1 MLDVSRSVRKRP
13 LRCCST
19 SAGSPSRSSS
29 EYGAPL
35 IWNSSVS
42 AIRPCA
48 PMMPSEGLATT
59 SGSGSAGRR
68 PGRNSRVKQSCR
80 LLNSVFFASDKS
92 RSENSRQQAIEASR
106 TSGFSILL
114 NQPMKRVMAARGIRL
129 VSRKLRSSCSVK
141 AAIRP
146 FTVINLL
153 DGLASAG
160 GMDSP
165 LSILSLSA
173 AALAG
178 AAVTFPKLQ
187 ARLALSRA
195 KHRSLTG
202 HSKMS
207 KMVARL
213 VPHYEFDVDEFF
225 RSDGAP
231 SEVAMQRQDAFF
243 RLAGIYQD
251 RYAKGRQMTAEAAAH
266 ISDLQF
272 TESYRVP
279 FQYSRLVRENLGTS
293 AFVQS
298 SAGVTVTDVDG
309 NVSYDLTGSYGVNI
323 FGNDFYK
330 ECITEAEKRA
340 HALGPVLGPYHPVI
354 TDNVRRLCEI
364 SGLDEVSFHMSGTE
378 AVMQA
383 VRLARYHTRLTH
395 LVRFAGAYHGW
406 WGDVQPG
413 VGNPVSAHHTYTLAE
428 MSERTLDVLK
438 TRRDIACVL
447 VNPLQALHPNANAP
461 GDSSLVD
468 SSRSAHYDR
477 AAYTAWLK
485 SLREVCTERGI
496 VLIFDEVFVG
506 FRLAVGGAQEYF
518 GVRADMVTYG
528 KSLAGGLPVG
538 VVCGRKDLMRRFRDD
553 RPADV
558 CFARGTFNSHPYV
571 MTAMDEFLS
580 RLGNPGIRAR
590 YAGLEE
596 LWNKRAEQL
605 NQRLAA
611 SDLPVRVS
619 NISSI
624 WMVQYTEPSRYNW
637 MLQYYLRAEG
647 LALSWVG
654 TGRLIFSLNYTDAGF
669 GEVADRFVAATEKMK
684 RDGWWWHDASL
695 TDKGIKRQI
704 LKELL
709 AKRLGR

>member
-1 MLDVSRSVRKRP
+1 MDLP
-13 LRCCST
+13 L
-19 SAGSPSRSSS
+19 P
-29 EYGAPL
+29 
-35 IWNSSVS
+35 I
-42 AIRPCA
+42 
-48 PMMPSEGLATT
+48 LA
-59 SGSGSAGRR
+59 
-68 PGRNSRVKQSCR
+68 
-80 LLNSVFFASDKS
+80 
-92 RSENSRQQAIEASR
+92 
-106 TSGFSILL
+106 
-114 NQPMKRVMAARGIRL
+114 
-129 VSRKLRSSCSVK
+129 
-141 AAIRP
+141 
-146 FTVINLL
+146 
-153 DGLASAG
+153 
-160 GMDSP
+160 
-165 LSILSLSA
+165 LSA
-173 AALAG
+173 AAVAG
-178 AAVTFPKLQ
+178 AAVVLPKLN

-213 VPHYEFDVDEFF
+213 LPFYEFDNDDFF

-231 SEVAMQRQDAFF
+231 PEIAKQRRDAFF
-243 RLAGIYQD
+243 RLARLYGE
-251 RYAKGRQMTAEAAAH
+251 RYAKGRQMTAEASSR

-272 TESYRVP
+272 TETYRVP
-279 FQYSRLVRENLGTS
+279 FQYRRTVREHLSTS

-298 SAGVTVTDVDG
+298 SGGVTVTDIDG
-309 NVSYDLTGSYGVNI
+309 NVFYDLTGSYGVNI

-330 ECITEAEKRA
+330 DCIAGAEKRA

-383 VRLARYHTRLTH
+383 VRLARYHTRRSH

-413 VGNPVSAHHTYTLAE
+413 VGNPVSPHETYTLAD
-428 MSERTLDVLK
+428 MSERTLHVLK

-461 GDSSLVD
+461 ADSALVD
-468 SSRSAHYDR
+468 SSRKGQFDR
-477 AAYTAWLK
+477 AAYGEWLRR
-485 SLREVCTERGI
+485 LREVCTERDI

-506 FRLAVGGAQEYF
+506 FRLAAGGAQEYF

-553 RPADV
+553 RPADI

-571 MTAMDEFLS
+571 MMAMDEFLS
-580 RLGNPGIRAR
+580 RLASPDVYPIYDGLDEIWNGRA
-590 YAGLEE
+590 
-596 LWNKRAEQL
+596 KRL
-605 NQRLAA
+605 NDLLSAR
-611 SDLPVRVS
+611 DLPVRVS
-619 NISSI
+619 NLSSI
-624 WMVQYTEPSRYNW
+624 WMVHYTEPSRYNW

-654 TGRLIFSLNYTDAGF
+654 TGRLIFSLNYSEADFA
-669 GEVADRFVAATEKMK
+669 EVADRFVTAAENLK
-684 RDGWWWHDASL
+684 RDGWWWHNPSL
-695 TDKGIKRQI
+695 TNKSIRRQI
-704 LKELL
+704 LKEMIMRRRPRVNRRPSCGSFSAQAFFTCLSRPGSINSPL
-709 AKRLGR
+709 IKYSGAL